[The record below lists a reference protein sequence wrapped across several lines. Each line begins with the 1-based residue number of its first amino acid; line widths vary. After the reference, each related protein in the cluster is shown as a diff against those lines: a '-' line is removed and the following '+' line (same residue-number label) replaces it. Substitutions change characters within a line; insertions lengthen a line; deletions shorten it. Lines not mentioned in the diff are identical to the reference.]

1 MVNNNS
7 YTYLSAFLPDH
18 NCSSCYNTQ
27 NFFCL
32 GKKFQLPGLK
42 PWYGYIIA
50 RCKGPVLYPSCH
62 ARMKKSITLF
72 HIMSCLLHYF
82 YATCGSQVGH
92 SYTWVTSVRIVLWVS
107 GSNKGMQVAM
117 IPALVSKGM
126 QAMHHDH
133 SINQTFF
140 EESKCNNLVVQKGQ
154 KTSYLLYNSIN
165 LNETL

>member
-32 GKKFQLPGLK
+32 GKKIQLPGLK
-42 PWYGYIIA
+42 PWCGYTIA
-50 RCKGPVLYPSCH
+50 RCKERVLYPSCH

-72 HIMSCLLHYF
+72 HMSCHACYITF
-82 YATCGSQVGH
+82 MQHVGH
-92 SYTWVTSVRIVLWVS
+92 KWVIAAVGYISPDCSVR
-107 GSNKGMQVAM
+107 GSNKEMQVAM
-117 IPALVSKGM
+117 IPALISKGM

-140 EESKCNNLVVQKGQ
+140 EESKCNNRSLKEA
-154 KTSYLLYNSIN
+154 KN
-165 LNETL
+165 

>member
-7 YTYLSAFLPDH
+7 YTYLSAFLSDH

-27 NFFCL
+27 NLFCL

-42 PWYGYIIA
+42 PWCGYTIA

-72 HIMSCLLHYF
+72 HIMSCMLHYF

-92 SYTWVTSVRIVLWVS
+92 SYGGLHQSGLFCGSVGQI
-107 GSNKGMQVAM
+107 KECAM
-117 IPALVSKGM
+117 IPALISKGM
-126 QAMHHDH
+126 QAMHHDR

-140 EESKCNNLVVQKGQ
+140 EESKCNNPVVQKRQ
-154 KTSYLLYNSIN
+154 KTSGLLYNSIN

>member
-7 YTYLSAFLPDH
+7 YTYLSACIFARPCITVAAAIIYTKFL
-18 NCSSCYNTQ
+18 
-27 NFFCL
+27 
-32 GKKFQLPGLK
+32 LPGQKIPVAWAKALV
-42 PWYGYIIA
+42 WLHHIA

-72 HIMSCLLHYF
+72 HIMSCMHVTLLS
-82 YATCGSQVGH
+82 CNM
-92 SYTWVTSVRIVLWVS
+92 WVTSGSYSYGGLHQSGLFCGSVH

-117 IPALVSKGM
+117 IPALISKGM

-140 EESKCNNLVVQKGQ
+140 EEFKCNNRSSKEA
-154 KTSYLLYNSIN
+154 KN
-165 LNETL
+165 